1 MASQDDRDFKVGNMP
16 EGLNVAASLG
26 APNHLNTS
34 SLSLKQDVEQFG
46 LAGKI
51 WQR

>member
-1 MASQDDRDFKVGNMP
+1 MP
-16 EGLNVAASLG
+16 EGLNVSASLG
-26 APNHLNTS
+26 GPDHLKTS